1 MPKSGRSARG
11 GLRLK
16 SPSLVFET
24 PAGTSIAVIQSLS
37 DLPDD
42 VDYYMFYP
50 LGVYG
55 IAASCDVRGCPKT
68 EGRRIKRFLEEG
80 LLHRA

>member
-1 MPKSGRSARG
+1 M
-11 GLRLK
+11 
-16 SPSLVFET
+16 
-24 PAGTSIAVIQSLS
+24 SIAIVRSLS

-55 IAASCDVRGCPKT
+55 IAASCDVRRCPKT
-68 EGRRIKRFLEEG
+68 EKRRVKRFLEEG

>member
-1 MPKSGRSARG
+1 M
-11 GLRLK
+11 
-16 SPSLVFET
+16 
-24 PAGTSIAVIQSLS
+24 SIAIVRSLS

-55 IAASCDVRGCPKT
+55 ISASCEVAGCPKS
-68 EGRRIKRFLEEG
+68 EAGKIKRFLKEG